1 MGPGFVP
8 AVPTRSARGAHYP
21 EMPLRC
27 TRQIPFLLAAL
38 LAAASMLPA
47 CAVAS
52 TRVVR
57 VDFDRQTA
65 THGPRIQIGGT
76 ASAGCLPRVEGVTVD
91 GTDLSIELGAAATG
105 CRADR
110 NVPFRLAVDPAS
122 STGSS
127 LSPEVYR
134 VRVYSG
140 PATKPRLIAFS
151 LLDFSTSAPIAP
163 ESGFWWT
170 QADPGRAGAAGTG
183 ASLEM
188 QDNQLAVGLLGFGD
202 GGRATWSF
210 GSATLGNRT
219 AKVSLVQLSNGDPW
233 FSPVGAV
240 PEVQSAPRLDIEFLS
255 PSRARAYLV
264 HANDDDTVDVR
275 ALELARS
282 AFSAGPA
289 GTAWTGRWV
298 LIPGDGAVARV
309 FELGSPTHRDTE
321 SFRLVDAAGDAA
333 LDCRL
338 VAGAQQADACALS
351 VEGAPIA
358 DFDQVGYDRL
368 SGRDAAGMPI
378 QLLRV
383 PR

>member
-1 MGPGFVP
+1 
-8 AVPTRSARGAHYP
+8 
-21 EMPLRC
+21 MPLRC
-27 TRQIPFLLAAL
+27 TRRIPFFLAAL
-38 LAAASMLPA
+38 VMAVSTLSVSAEAA
-47 CAVAS
+47 
-52 TRVVR
+52 TRVLR

-65 THGPRIQIGGT
+65 AHGARIRISGT
-76 ASAGCLPRVEGVTVD
+76 ASAGCLPRAESVTVD
-91 GTDLSIELGAAATG
+91 GADLSIELGAAATG

-110 NVPFRLAVDPAS
+110 QIPFRLAVDPAA
-122 STGSS
+122 TAPP
-127 LSPEVYR
+127 LAAEVYR

-140 PATKPRLIAFS
+140 PATNPRLIAFS
-151 LLDFSTSAPIAP
+151 LLDLSTSAPIAP

-170 QADPGRAGAAGTG
+170 QADADRTVAAGTG
-183 ASLEM
+183 ASLET

-202 GGRATWSF
+202 GGAASWSF
-210 GSATLGNRT
+210 GSATLGIRT

-240 PEVQSAPRLDIEFLS
+240 PGVQSAPRLEIEFLS

-264 HANDDDTVDVR
+264 HTDDDGSVEVR
-275 ALELARS
+275 ALVLARS

-289 GTAWTGRWV
+289 GTAWAGRWV
-298 LIPGDGAVARV
+298 LIPEDGGAPRV

-321 SFRLVDAAGDAA
+321 SFRLVGAAGDAA

-351 VEGAPIA
+351 VAGAPIA

-368 SGRDAAGMPI
+368 SGHDAAGVPV

>member
-1 MGPGFVP
+1 
-8 AVPTRSARGAHYP
+8 
-21 EMPLRC
+21 MPLRC
-27 TRQIPFLLAAL
+27 TRRTSFLLAAL
-38 LAAASMLPA
+38 VMATLALPVCVQAA
-47 CAVAS
+47 
-52 TRVVR
+52 TRVLR

-76 ASAGCLPRVEGVTVD
+76 ASAGCLPRVEGLTVD
-91 GTDLSIELGAAATG
+91 GADLSIELSAAATG
-105 CRADR
+105 CRTDR
-110 NVPFRLAVDPAS
+110 QVPFHVAVDPAAS
-122 STGSS
+122 SA
-127 LSPEVYR
+127 LLAPEVYR
-134 VRVYSG
+134 VHVYSG
-140 PATKPRLIAFS
+140 SAMNPRLIAFS
-151 LLDFSTSAPIAP
+151 LLDLSTSAPIAP

-170 QADPGRAGAAGTG
+170 QADADRTVTAGAG

-188 QDNQLAVGLLGFGD
+188 QDNQLAVGLLGFG
-202 GGRATWSF
+202 GTGAATWAF

-233 FSPVGAV
+233 FSPIGAE
-240 PEVQSAPRLDIEFLS
+240 PEVRSAPRLEIEFLS
-255 PSRARAYLV
+255 PSRARAWLV
-264 HANDDDTVDVR
+264 RANDDGRVDVR
-275 ALELARS
+275 TLVLARS
-282 AFSAGPA
+282 AFSSGPA
-289 GTAWTGRWV
+289 GTAWAGRWV
-298 LIPGDGAVARV
+298 LIPEDGGAPRV

-351 VEGAPIA
+351 AAGAPLA

-368 SGRDAAGMPI
+368 SGRDAAGTPI